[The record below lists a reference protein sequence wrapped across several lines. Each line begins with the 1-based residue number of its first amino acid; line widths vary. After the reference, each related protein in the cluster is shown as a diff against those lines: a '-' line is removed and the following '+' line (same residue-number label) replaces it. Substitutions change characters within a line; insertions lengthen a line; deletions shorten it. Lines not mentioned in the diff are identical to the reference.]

1 MGARAADLKGRRI
14 VVVTDQP
21 IHFVGGGAIN
31 AKPRAGYDVAVIEM
45 RVDDAGLGTGSMAA
59 AAKVKPG
66 GETGVVIDDYAAQ
79 PISLTKVVRKLH

>member
-1 MGARAADLKGRRI
+1 MGARAADLEGPEIVRRHRSADPLRRWRR
-14 VVVTDQP
+14 DQR
-21 IHFVGGGAIN
+21 N
-31 AKPRAGYDVAVIEM
+31 ARAGYDVAVIEM

-66 GETGVVIDDYAAQ
+66 GETGVVIDYYAAQ